1 MKDIRRQV
9 LAQTGRAEVA
19 TAPTSVEAGRLSA
32 HGGASH

>member
-9 LAQTGRAEVA
+9 LAQTGGTEAA

-32 HGGASH
+32 HGGGEH